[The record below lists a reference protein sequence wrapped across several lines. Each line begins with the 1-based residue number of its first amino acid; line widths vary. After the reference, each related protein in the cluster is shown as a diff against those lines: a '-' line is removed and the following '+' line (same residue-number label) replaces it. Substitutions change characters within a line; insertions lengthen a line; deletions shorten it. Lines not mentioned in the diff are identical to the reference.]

1 MLGISIAYISAYDGI
16 KCKCS
21 NLFLIHIYPNSI
33 SKTVNMVDGELLKIN
48 KVSRLHMAAY
58 LCVAAN
64 GVPPSI
70 SKRIQLRVQCKW
82 TMFGRDKVTEV

>member
-1 MLGISIAYISAYDGI
+1 
-16 KCKCS
+16 
-21 NLFLIHIYPNSI
+21 
-33 SKTVNMVDGELLKIN
+33 MVDGELLKIN